1 MQQEINVTIG
11 SGTFVSVLTIILVIA
26 KIMGRLSWSWLWV
39 FSPIWISAV
48 VIAVMFIV
56 VALTCIAC
64 DLFLKFK
71 KRRW

>member
-26 KIMGRLSWSWLWV
+26 KIMGKLSWSWLWV

-56 VALTCIAC
+56 IALICIVC

-71 KRRW
+71 RRWW